1 MQSAQCRRV
10 QGPLSRLALQGLLQH
25 IQLALCHYEPPHGFD
40 NLQNHHAITWAK
52 STSFRHFN
60 RTAGLSCDARRV
72 IFWIELSSLKV
83 QVFTEN
89 RKNTG

>member
-1 MQSAQCRRV
+1 MDNNAISPVQESAGHTQ
-10 QGPLSRLALQGLLQH
+10 RLALQGLLQH

-72 IFWIELSSLKV
+72 ILGL
-83 QVFTEN
+83 N
-89 RKNTG
+89 